1 MKTKIVL
8 GNSVKTSVMAMCGS
22 VWSSALRTVITS
34 VDGSVH
40 DSVDAS
46 VRRNQ
51 INWEKVN
58 IDLRPQY

>member
-1 MKTKIVL
+1 MKEKIML
-8 GNSVKTSVMAMCGS
+8 GKSVKTSVMTMCGS
-22 VWSSALRTVITS
+22 VWSSALRSVITS

-51 INWEKVN
+51 INITATWRIE
-58 IDLRPQY
+58 L

>member
-1 MKTKIVL
+1 MKEKIIL
-8 GNSVKTSVMAMCGS
+8 GNPVKASVMAMCGS

-51 INWEKVN
+51 INIAARWRIE
-58 IDLRPQY
+58 L

>member
-1 MKTKIVL
+1 MKEKIIL
-8 GNSVKTSVMAMCGS
+8 GKSVKASVMAMCGS

-51 INWEKVN
+51 INSATRWRVE
-58 IDLRPQY
+58 L

>member
-1 MKTKIVL
+1 MKEKTIL
-8 GNSVKTSVMAMCGS
+8 GNPVKASVMARCGS

-40 DSVDAS
+40 DSVDES

-51 INWEKVN
+51 INIAARWRIE
-58 IDLRPQY
+58 L

>member
-8 GNSVKTSVMAMCGS
+8 GNSVKTSVMAVFGS

-51 INWEKVN
+51 INSATRWRVE
-58 IDLRPQY
+58 L